1 MAKSQL
7 TTLTRQLIPMTT
19 SMTNILDIIKADY
32 AKFPEAQTYSIYS
45 EDVYFKD
52 PVYNFR
58 GIKQYQKMIGFITF
72 WFKNLK
78 LELHDIS
85 RADNLIK
92 ASWTMSWDAPLP
104 WKPRI
109 SVTGWSDLTVDKF
122 AGDLDNGEGDR
133 ELIIS
138 HIDYWECSKF
148 DVIKQHFQFL
158 Q

>member
-1 MAKSQL
+1 MN
-7 TTLTRQLIPMTT
+7 
-19 SMTNILDIIKADY
+19 NILETVKADY

-52 PVYNFR
+52 PVYSFR

-78 LELHDIS
+78 LDLHEIS
-85 RADNLIK
+85 RSDNLIK
-92 ASWTMSWDAPLP
+92 TRWTMSWDAPLP

-109 SVTGWSDLTVDKF
+109 SVTGWSDLTVDTSP
-122 AGDLDNGEGDR
+122 DNSSDR

-138 HIDYWECSKF
+138 HIDYWDCTKF
-148 DVIKQHFQFL
+148 DVIKQHFAKGEKT
-158 Q
+158 

>member
-1 MAKSQL
+1 MISPESPNDSHRGDRK
-7 TTLTRQLIPMTT
+7 
-19 SMTNILDIIKADY
+19 MTNILDIIKADY

-78 LELHDIS
+78 LELHDIT
-85 RADNLIK
+85 RTDNLVK
-92 ASWTMSWDAPLP
+92 ARWTMSWDAPLP

-109 SVTGWSDLTVDKF
+109 SVTGWSDLTLDL
-122 AGDLDNGEGDR
+122 AG

-138 HIDYWECSKF
+138 HIDYWECTKF
-148 DVIKQHFQFL
+148 DVIKQHFVFS
-158 Q
+158 

>member
-1 MAKSQL
+1 
-7 TTLTRQLIPMTT
+7 MTT
-19 SMTNILDIIKADY
+19 STTNILDIIKADY

-85 RADNLIK
+85 RTENLVK

-122 AGDLDNGEGDR
+122 AGTLGNGEGDR

-138 HIDYWECSKF
+138 HIDYWECTKL
-148 DVIKQHFQFL
+148 DVIKQHFVFH
-158 Q
+158 

>member
-1 MAKSQL
+1 
-7 TTLTRQLIPMTT
+7 
-19 SMTNILDIIKADY
+19 MTNILDIITADY

-78 LELHDIS
+78 LDLHEIK
-85 RADNLIK
+85 RTDNLVT
-92 ASWTMSWDAPLP
+92 ARWTMSWDAPFP

-109 SVTGWSDLTVDKF
+109 SVTGWSDLTLENF
-122 AGDLDNGEGDR
+122 ADGLGEGQGDR

-138 HIDYWECSKF
+138 HIDYWKCTKF
-148 DVIKQHFQFL
+148 DVIKQHFVFSKR
-158 Q
+158 

>member
-1 MAKSQL
+1 
-7 TTLTRQLIPMTT
+7 MTT

-85 RADNLIK
+85 RTENLVK

-122 AGDLDNGEGDR
+122 AGDLGNGDGDR

-158 Q
+158 R

>member
-1 MAKSQL
+1 
-7 TTLTRQLIPMTT
+7 
-19 SMTNILDIIKADY
+19 MTNILDIIKADY

-78 LELHDIS
+78 LELHGIA
-85 RADNLIK
+85 RNDNLVK
-92 ASWTMSWDAPLP
+92 ARWTMSWDAPLP

-122 AGDLDNGEGDR
+122 ADTLVNGEGDR

-138 HIDYWECSKF
+138 HIDYWECTKF
-148 DVIKQHFQFL
+148 DVVKQHFVFNDH
-158 Q
+158 

>member
-1 MAKSQL
+1 
-7 TTLTRQLIPMTT
+7 MTT
-19 SMTNILDIIKADY
+19 STTNILDIIKADY

-85 RADNLIK
+85 RTENLVK

-122 AGDLDNGEGDR
+122 ADTLDNGEGDR

-138 HIDYWECSKF
+138 HIDYWECTKL
-148 DVIKQHFQFL
+148 DVIKQHFVFH
-158 Q
+158 

>member
-1 MAKSQL
+1 
-7 TTLTRQLIPMTT
+7 MTT
-19 SMTNILDIIKADY
+19 STTNILDIIKADY

-45 EDVYFKD
+45 KDVYFKD

-85 RADNLIK
+85 RTEDLVK
-92 ASWTMSWDAPLP
+92 ARWTMSWDAPLP

-109 SVTGWSDLTVDKF
+109 SVTGWSDLTVNNF
-122 AGDLDNGEGDR
+122 AGDLVNGEGDR

-138 HIDYWECSKF
+138 HVDYWECTKF
-148 DVIKQHFQFL
+148 DVIKQHFVF
-158 Q
+158 

>member
-1 MAKSQL
+1 
-7 TTLTRQLIPMTT
+7 
-19 SMTNILDIIKADY
+19 MTNILDIITADY

-85 RADNLIK
+85 RTENLVK

-122 AGDLDNGEGDR
+122 AGNLDKGEGDR

-138 HIDYWECSKF
+138 HIDYWECTKL
-148 DVIKQHFQFL
+148 DVIKQHFVFH
-158 Q
+158 

>member
-1 MAKSQL
+1 
-7 TTLTRQLIPMTT
+7 
-19 SMTNILDIIKADY
+19 MTNILDIIKADY
-32 AKFPEAQTYSIYS
+32 AKFPEAQTYSIYN

-78 LELHDIS
+78 LELHDIT
-85 RADNLIK
+85 RNDNLVK
-92 ASWTMSWDAPLP
+92 ARWTMSWDAPLP

-109 SVTGWSDLTVDKF
+109 SVTGWSDLTLSSFPDP
-122 AGDLDNGEGDR
+122 LNNGESDR

-138 HIDYWECSKF
+138 HIDYWECTKF
-148 DVIKQHFQFL
+148 DVIKQHFVFNYH
-158 Q
+158 

>member
-1 MAKSQL
+1 
-7 TTLTRQLIPMTT
+7 MTT
-19 SMTNILDIIKADY
+19 SMTNILDIVQSDY
-32 AKFPEAQTYSIYS
+32 AKFPESQTYSIYS

-78 LELHDIS
+78 LDLHAIN
-85 RADNLIK
+85 RTENLIK
-92 ASWTMSWDAPLP
+92 TRWTMSWDAPLP

-109 SVTGWSDLTVDKF
+109 SVTGWSDLTLDDK
-122 AGDLDNGEGDR
+122 G

-138 HIDYWECSKF
+138 HIDYWECTKF
-148 DVIKQHFQFL
+148 DVIKQHFIFSHFGS
-158 Q
+158 

>member
-1 MAKSQL
+1 
-7 TTLTRQLIPMTT
+7 
-19 SMTNILDIIKADY
+19 MTNILDIIKADY

-85 RADNLIK
+85 RTDNLVK
-92 ASWTMSWDAPLP
+92 ARWTMSWDAPLP

-122 AGDLDNGEGDR
+122 ANNLGNGEDDR

-138 HIDYWECSKF
+138 HIDYWECTKF
-148 DVIKQHFQFL
+148 DVIKQHFVYKYH
-158 Q
+158 

>member
-1 MAKSQL
+1 
-7 TTLTRQLIPMTT
+7 
-19 SMTNILDIIKADY
+19 MTNILDIIKTDY

-78 LELHDIS
+78 LELHDIT
-85 RADNLIK
+85 RTDNLVK
-92 ASWTMSWDAPLP
+92 ARWTMSWDAPLP

-109 SVTGWSDLTVDKF
+109 SVTGWSDLTLDM
-122 AGDLDNGEGDR
+122 AG

-138 HIDYWECSKF
+138 HIDYWECTKF
-148 DVIKQHFQFL
+148 DVIKQHFVFS
-158 Q
+158 